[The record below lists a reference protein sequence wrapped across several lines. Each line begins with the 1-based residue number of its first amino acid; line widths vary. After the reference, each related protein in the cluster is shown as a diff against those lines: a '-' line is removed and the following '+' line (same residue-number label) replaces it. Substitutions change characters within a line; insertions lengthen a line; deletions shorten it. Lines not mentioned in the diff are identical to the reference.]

1 MHASVVERLRAFN
14 RFYLPRFDLLGN
26 RYLGSEYSAGE
37 ARVLYEIYTQD
48 GCTAASIAREMH
60 LDKGYLS
67 RVIHSHERKGYLR
80 REPSPEDS
88 RAYALHLTEA
98 GRARTE
104 AFIQKANDQA
114 AEAIRGLSQED
125 CQALLDA
132 FDTVTRL
139 LGGRP

>member
-1 MHASVVERLRAFN
+1 MQDIIVDRIRAFN

-48 GCTAASIAREMH
+48 GCTAAAIAREMH

-67 RVIHSHERKGYLR
+67 RVIRGHERKGYLW
-80 REPSPEDS
+80 REPSPGDS

-98 GRARTE
+98 GRAQTL

-132 FDTVTRL
+132 FDTVTEL
-139 LGGRP
+139 LGG